1 MILVRIYLTTVLA
14 FAAFNFACWSFWPY
28 LAPAG
33 QEWGSM
39 IVGAF
44 PRKLLVCKLHILFVL
59 LGTDNA
65 IWFCRTSFRVL
76 EVQANLAQEQLNA
89 EIIRVW
95 GR

>member
-44 PRKLLVCKLHILFVL
+44 PRKLLVCKLHILHILWPVL
-59 LGTDNA
+59 TIEIAAYILVVK
-65 IWFCRTSFRVL
+65 I
-76 EVQANLAQEQLNA
+76 LN
-89 EIIRVW
+89 
-95 GR
+95 GP